1 MATQLNNEIM
11 EKQKIHLQYPLNAT
25 SKTILWN
32 AISTPSG
39 LEGWFA
45 DGVQS
50 DNKTVTFFWGKTE
63 SRSAEIIAVRAYSFI
78 RFRWTDLKNSRD
90 YFEFR
95 MSNSELTNDFTLEII
110 DFAAENEVDD
120 MRELWDSQVEKF
132 HILPFLYY
140 FCAFIV

>member
-110 DFAAENEVDD
+110 DLRLKTKSMICVNCGIRKWKPCVGY
-120 MRELWDSQVEKF
+120 V
-132 HILPFLYY
+132 
-140 FCAFIV
+140 AFS

>member
-25 SKTILWN
+25 SRTILWN

-120 MRELWDSQVEKF
+120 MRELWDSQVETLRRVCGF
-132 HILPFLYY
+132 
-140 FCAFIV
+140 

>member
-120 MRELWDSQVEKF
+120 MRELWDSQVETLRRVCGF
-132 HILPFLYY
+132 
-140 FCAFIV
+140 

>member
-1 MATQLNNEIM
+1 M
-11 EKQKIHLQYPLNAT
+11 
-25 SKTILWN
+25 
-32 AISTPSG
+32 
-39 LEGWFA
+39 
-45 DGVQS
+45 
-50 DNKTVTFFWGKTE
+50 GKTE

-120 MRELWDSQVEKF
+120 MRELWDSQVETLRRVCGF
-132 HILPFLYY
+132 
-140 FCAFIV
+140 

>member
-50 DNKTVTFFWGKTE
+50 DNKTVTFFWGIIE

-120 MRELWDSQVEKF
+120 MRELWDSQVETLRRVCGF
-132 HILPFLYY
+132 
-140 FCAFIV
+140 

>member
-39 LEGWFA
+39 LESWFA
-45 DGVQS
+45 DSVQS
-50 DNKTVTFFWGKTE
+50 ENKTVTFFWGRTE
-63 SRSAEIIAVRAYSFI
+63 SRSAEIIAVRVYSFI
-78 RFRWTDLKNSRD
+78 RFRWIDLKNSRD
-90 YFEFR
+90 YFELR

-110 DFAAENEVDD
+110 DFAAENEVND
-120 MRELWDSQVEKF
+120 MRELWDLQVETLRRVCGF
-132 HILPFLYY
+132 
-140 FCAFIV
+140 

>member
-50 DNKTVTFFWGKTE
+50 DNKTVTFLWGKTE

-120 MRELWDSQVEKF
+120 MRELWDSQVETLRRVCGF
-132 HILPFLYY
+132 
-140 FCAFIV
+140 

>member
-25 SKTILWN
+25 SKAILWN

-120 MRELWDSQVEKF
+120 MRELWDSQVETLRRVCGF
-132 HILPFLYY
+132 
-140 FCAFIV
+140 

>member
-78 RFRWTDLKNSRD
+78 RFRWTDLKNSRE

-120 MRELWDSQVEKF
+120 MRELWDSQVETLRRVCGF
-132 HILPFLYY
+132 
-140 FCAFIV
+140 

>member
-11 EKQKIHLQYPLNAT
+11 EKKKIHLQYPLNAT

-78 RFRWTDLKNSRD
+78 RFRWPDLKNSRD

-120 MRELWDSQVEKF
+120 MRELWDSQVETLRRVCGF
-132 HILPFLYY
+132 
-140 FCAFIV
+140 

>member
-39 LEGWFA
+39 LGGWFA

-120 MRELWDSQVEKF
+120 MRELWDSQVETLRRVCGF
-132 HILPFLYY
+132 
-140 FCAFIV
+140 

>member
-120 MRELWDSQVEKF
+120 MHELWDSQVETLRRVCGF
-132 HILPFLYY
+132 
-140 FCAFIV
+140 

>member
-120 MRELWDSQVEKF
+120 MRDLWDSQVETLRRVCGF
-132 HILPFLYY
+132 
-140 FCAFIV
+140 

>member
-11 EKQKIHLQYPLNAT
+11 EMQKIHLQYPLNAT

-120 MRELWDSQVEKF
+120 MRELWDSQVETLRRVCGF
-132 HILPFLYY
+132 
-140 FCAFIV
+140 

>member
-50 DNKTVTFFWGKTE
+50 DNKTVTFFGGKTE

-120 MRELWDSQVEKF
+120 MRELWDSQVETLRRVCGF
-132 HILPFLYY
+132 
-140 FCAFIV
+140 

>member
-50 DNKTVTFFWGKTE
+50 DNKTVTFFWGKQNRE
-63 SRSAEIIAVRAYSFI
+63 V
-78 RFRWTDLKNSRD
+78 LK
-90 YFEFR
+90 
-95 MSNSELTNDFTLEII
+95 
-110 DFAAENEVDD
+110 
-120 MRELWDSQVEKF
+120 
-132 HILPFLYY
+132 
-140 FCAFIV
+140 

>member
-110 DFAAENEVDD
+110 DLRLKTKWMICVNCGIRKWKPCVGY
-120 MRELWDSQVEKF
+120 V
-132 HILPFLYY
+132 
-140 FCAFIV
+140 AFS

>member
-1 MATQLNNEIM
+1 MATQLNSKIM

-45 DGVQS
+45 DRVQS
-50 DNKTVTFFWGKTE
+50 DNKTVVFFWGKTE

-110 DFAAENEVDD
+110 DFAVEDEVDD
-120 MRELWDSQVEKF
+120 MRELWDSQVETLRRVCGF
-132 HILPFLYY
+132 
-140 FCAFIV
+140 

>member
-1 MATQLNNEIM
+1 MATQLNREVM

-45 DGVQS
+45 DSVQS
-50 DNKTVTFFWGKTE
+50 DDKTVTFYWGKTE
-63 SRSAEIIAVRAYSFI
+63 SRSAEIVAMRDNSFI
-78 RFRWTDLKNSRD
+78 RFRWTDLKGSRD
-90 YFEFR
+90 YFEFK

-120 MRELWDSQVEKF
+120 ARELWNSQVETLRRVCGF
-132 HILPFLYY
+132 
-140 FCAFIV
+140 

>member
-120 MRELWDSQVEKF
+120 MRELWDSQVET
-132 HILPFLYY
+132 LRRLYG
-140 FCAFIV
+140 F

>member
-25 SKTILWN
+25 SRTILWN

-45 DGVQS
+45 DSVQS

-120 MRELWDSQVEKF
+120 MRELWDSQVETLRRVCGF
-132 HILPFLYY
+132 
-140 FCAFIV
+140 

>member
-1 MATQLNNEIM
+1 LATQLNNEIM

-120 MRELWDSQVEKF
+120 MRELWDSQVETLRRVCGF
-132 HILPFLYY
+132 
-140 FCAFIV
+140 

>member
-11 EKQKIHLQYPLNAT
+11 EKQKIHLQYPLNST

-120 MRELWDSQVEKF
+120 MRELWDSQVETLRRVCGF
-132 HILPFLYY
+132 
-140 FCAFIV
+140 

>member
-63 SRSAEIIAVRAYSFI
+63 SRSAEIIAVRAYSLI

-110 DFAAENEVDD
+110 DFSAENEVDD
-120 MRELWDSQVEKF
+120 MRELWDSQVETLRRVCGF
-132 HILPFLYY
+132 
-140 FCAFIV
+140 

>member
-50 DNKTVTFFWGKTE
+50 DNKIVTFFWGKTE

-120 MRELWDSQVEKF
+120 MRELWDSQVETLRRVCGF
-132 HILPFLYY
+132 
-140 FCAFIV
+140 

>member
-110 DFAAENEVDD
+110 DFAAENEMDD
-120 MRELWDSQVEKF
+120 MRELWDSQVETLRRVCGF
-132 HILPFLYY
+132 
-140 FCAFIV
+140 

>member
-32 AISTPSG
+32 AISTPVG
-39 LEGWFA
+39 LESWFA
-45 DGVQS
+45 NSVQS
-50 DNKTVTFFWGKTE
+50 ENKTVTFFWGRTE

-78 RFRWTDLKNSRD
+78 RFRWIDLKKSRD
-90 YFEFR
+90 YFELR

-110 DFAAENEVDD
+110 DFAAENEVND
-120 MRELWDSQVEKF
+120 MRELWDLQVETLRRVCGF
-132 HILPFLYY
+132 
-140 FCAFIV
+140 

>member
-45 DGVQS
+45 NGVQS

-120 MRELWDSQVEKF
+120 MRELWDSQVETLRRVCGF
-132 HILPFLYY
+132 
-140 FCAFIV
+140 

>member
-1 MATQLNNEIM
+1 MATQLSNEIM

-120 MRELWDSQVEKF
+120 MRELWDSQVETLRRVCGF
-132 HILPFLYY
+132 
-140 FCAFIV
+140 

>member
-1 MATQLNNEIM
+1 MATQLNREVM

-45 DGVQS
+45 DSVQS
-50 DNKTVTFFWGKTE
+50 DDKTVTFYWGKTE
-63 SRSAEIIAVRAYSFI
+63 SRSAEIVAMRAYSFI
-78 RFRWTDLKNSRD
+78 RFRWTDLKGARD
-90 YFEFR
+90 YFEFK

-120 MRELWDSQVEKF
+120 ARELWNSQVETLRRVCGF
-132 HILPFLYY
+132 
-140 FCAFIV
+140 

>member
-45 DGVQS
+45 DSVQS
-50 DNKTVTFFWGKTE
+50 DDKIVTFYWGKTE
-63 SRSAEIIAVRAYSFI
+63 SRSAEIVAMRAYSFI
-78 RFRWTDLKNSRD
+78 RFRWVDLKGSRD
-90 YFEFR
+90 YFEFK

-120 MRELWDSQVEKF
+120 MRELWDSQVETLRRVCGF
-132 HILPFLYY
+132 
-140 FCAFIV
+140 